1 MTDLLGFRKKFG
13 VVAPS
18 TNTAVQPEYDDMR
31 PRGVTNH
38 FGRIYIPNDPIRN
51 DEDFSRL
58 LANIRRAM
66 FAAIDQVMTC
76 EPDYLILGM
85 SSETFWEGLEGSMRL
100 RERVEAH
107 AGVKVAMGSDASQA
121 ALKKLGDIRRISVIT
136 PYMPIADE
144 QVRRFFTDC
153 GFEIVRLKGL
163 RCASPVAIAHA
174 SERTLRDAILEVN
187 GPDVDAIVQVG
198 TNLIMARLAG
208 IAEFWLDKP
217 VVAINTA
224 TYWYALRENGLD
236 AESKASAR
244 CCCAIRIAFPC
255 ARDPPLIVGISGASG
270 AIYGVRLLE
279 ALHEKKIPAHLIVS
293 KSAALTLKEETDVSI
308 DHVRALAQTTYQNT
322 DIGAA
327 ISSGS
332 FRTRGM
338 VIAPCSIRTLSDI
351 AYGTTDSLLSR
362 AADVTL
368 KERRRLVLVV
378 REAPLHA
385 GHLRSMLA
393 ATESGA
399 VIVPPVPA
407 FYHRPKTIDDIIN
420 QTVGRCLD
428 LFDIDVGLV
437 KRWRTES
444 DG

>member
-1 MTDLLGFRKKFG
+1 
-13 VVAPS
+13 
-18 TNTAVQPEYDDMR
+18 MR
-31 PRGVTNH
+31 P
-38 FGRIYIPNDPIRN
+38 
-51 DEDFSRL
+51 
-58 LANIRRAM
+58 
-66 FAAIDQVMTC
+66 
-76 EPDYLILGM
+76 
-85 SSETFWEGLEGSMRL
+85 
-100 RERVEAH
+100 
-107 AGVKVAMGSDASQA
+107 
-121 ALKKLGDIRRISVIT
+121 
-136 PYMPIADE
+136 
-144 QVRRFFTDC
+144 
-153 GFEIVRLKGL
+153 
-163 RCASPVAIAHA
+163 
-174 SERTLRDAILEVN
+174 
-187 GPDVDAIVQVG
+187 
-198 TNLIMARLAG
+198 
-208 IAEFWLDKP
+208 
-217 VVAINTA
+217 
-224 TYWYALRENGLD
+224 
-236 AESKASAR
+236 
-244 CCCAIRIAFPC
+244 
-255 ARDPPLIVGISGASG
+255 DPPIIVGISGASG

-279 ALHEKKIPAHLIVS
+279 ALHGKKIAAHLVVS

-308 DHVRALAQTTYQNT
+308 DHVRSLAQTTYQNT

-393 ATESGA
+393 ATENGA

-407 FYHRPKTIDDIIN
+407 FYHRPKTIDDIVN

-444 DG
+444 DA